1 MGCMKGFEQACNGEV
16 GYGRKI
22 VRADLRKPPV
32 ELCPVRVNYF
42 ELEAQLERTGTVR
55 VWTGWPAFDVRICK
69 FEMDQWLDACNFNFI
84 SGVAGAVIESAE
96 GVIEAVAKIRKKEM
110 VQM

>member
-1 MGCMKGFEQACNGEV
+1 
-16 GYGRKI
+16 
-22 VRADLRKPPV
+22 
-32 ELCPVRVNYF
+32 
-42 ELEAQLERTGTVR
+42 
-55 VWTGWPAFDVRICK
+55 
-69 FEMDQWLDACNFNFI
+69 MDQWLDACNFNFI